1 MIIQTTK
8 PLREAEAVPARG
20 GTFPRTRALPI
31 TGSTARRRRG
41 LGVVLGW
48 AILGMIALSVIFPLL
63 WMVMSAFKTTAEIF
77 AGPWELPAEPTF
89 RSFGRA
95 WDYGVSSYVLNSV
108 IVTVGSVIGAVL
120 ISAACAFGLTKVRL
134 RGSALITMVILGG
147 MMLSPTVALV
157 PLYGLLNTL
166 GLNNSLLGLIVLY
179 VAYKIPFTMF
189 LIRGYMLTL
198 PAEVQEAA
206 VIDGASQWTIFWRVI
221 MPLCKPII
229 LSACVLQALFA
240 WNEFTFALVF
250 LSSDALQTLPVGL
263 FSLQTD
269 IANDWSV
276 IFAGIVIS
284 AIPMVVLFITFQRYF
299 IRGLADGFG
308 K

>member
-1 MIIQTTK
+1 MVLTTQA
-8 PLREAEAVPARG
+8 PTRPQDVREDPPAAGHRG
-20 GTFPRTRALPI
+20 PH
-31 TGSTARRRRG
+31 RRRPG
-41 LGVVLGW
+41 VGTVVAWFILAVVALG
-48 AILGMIALSVIFPLL
+48 VIFPLL
-63 WMVMSAFKTTAEIF
+63 WMVASSFKTSAQIF
-77 AGPWELPAEPTF
+77 AGPWSLPTEPSF
-89 RSFGRA
+89 RSFVMA
-95 WDYGVSSYVLNSV
+95 WDYGVSAYIMNSV
-108 IVTVGSVIGAVL
+108 VVTISSVVGAVL
-120 ISAACAFGLTKVRL
+120 LSAACAFGLSKIRL
-134 RGSALITMVILGG
+134 RGAGVITMVILGG

-179 VAYKIPFTMF
+179 VAYKIPFTTF

-198 PAEVQEAA
+198 PGEVQEAA
-206 VIDGASQWTIFWRVI
+206 VIDGASQWTIFWRI
-221 MPLCKPII
+221 ILPLCRPII
-229 LSACVLQALFA
+229 ISACVLQALFA

-250 LSSDALQTLPVGL
+250 LSDDALQTLPVGL

-269 IANDWSV
+269 ISNDWSI

-284 AIPMVVLFITFQRYF
+284 AIPMMTLFIVFQRYF

>member
-1 MIIQTTK
+1 MTVQT
-8 PLREAEAVPARG
+8 AEPTPRSSAVL
-20 GTFPRTRALPI
+20 RTRAVPI
-31 TGSTARRRRG
+31 TRPDARRRRG
-41 LGVVLGW
+41 IGLLIGWLVLVGVALG
-48 AILGMIALSVIFPLL
+48 VIFPLI
-63 WMVMSAFKTTAEIF
+63 WMVVSSFKTTAEIF
-77 AGPWELPAEPTF
+77 AGPWELPAEP
-89 RSFGRA
+89 SFLSFARA
-95 WDYGVSSYVLNSV
+95 WEYGVSSYIVNSV
-108 IVTVGSVIGAVL
+108 IVTVGSVVGAVL
-120 ISAACAFGLTKVRL
+120 ISAACAFGLTKIRL
-134 RGSALITMVILGG
+134 RGAGLITMLVLGG

-157 PLYGLLNTL
+157 PLYGLLSTF
-166 GLNNSLLGLIVLY
+166 GLNNSLLGLIMLY

-198 PAEVQEAA
+198 PGEVQEAA

-229 LSACVLQALFA
+229 ISACVLQALFA

-250 LSSDALQTLPVGL
+250 ISSDTLQTLPVGL

-284 AIPMVVLFITFQRYF
+284 AIPMVALFIVFQRYF

>member
-1 MIIQTTK
+1 MRTIVAIVAGVVSGTILG
-8 PLREAEAVPARG
+8 LRVEETA
-20 GTFPRTRALPI
+20 
-31 TGSTARRRRG
+31 ARRQRG
-41 LGVVLGW
+41 LGLVVAWVVLG
-48 AILGMIALSVIFPLL
+48 LIALGVIFPLL
-63 WMVMSAFKTTAEIF
+63 WMVLSSFKTTAEIF
-77 AGPWELPAEPTF
+77 AGPWELPGDPSF
-89 RSFGRA
+89 RSFERA
-95 WDYGVSSYVLNSV
+95 WQYGVSSYVVNSV
-108 IVTVGSVIGAVL
+108 IVTVASVVGTVL
-120 ISAACAFGLTKVRL
+120 ISAACAFGLTKIRI
-134 RGSALITMVILGG
+134 RGAGLITMVILGG

-166 GLNNSLLGLIVLY
+166 GLNNTLIGLTVLY

-198 PAEVQEAA
+198 PDEVQEAA
-206 VIDGASQWTIFWRVI
+206 VIDGASQWTIFWRIV

-250 LSSDALQTLPVGL
+250 LSSDTLQTLPVGL

-284 AIPMVVLFITFQRYF
+284 AIPMVALFIAFQRYF